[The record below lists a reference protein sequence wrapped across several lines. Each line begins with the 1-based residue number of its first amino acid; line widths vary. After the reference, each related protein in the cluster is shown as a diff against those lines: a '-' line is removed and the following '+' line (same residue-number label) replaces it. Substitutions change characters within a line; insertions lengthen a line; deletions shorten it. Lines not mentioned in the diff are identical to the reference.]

1 LLATIGI
8 MVLLTVGPIVQ
19 PHHNVDPTSRR
30 SEKWTLSTVSAT
42 LPMGLT
48 ILPESLCPLTILM
61 TLIVLRRRL
70 LLSRILFKPATR
82 TT

>member
-1 LLATIGI
+1 
-8 MVLLTVGPIVQ
+8 MVGPIVH

-30 SEKWTLSTVSAT
+30 SGKLTSSTVSAT

-48 ILPESLCPLTILM
+48 MLPESPCPLTILM
-61 TLIVLRRRL
+61 MLIVFWRRL
-70 LLSRILFKPATR
+70 LLSRILFKPAMR